1 MPIKKSDLYASI
13 WKSCDELRG
22 GMDASQYKD
31 YVLSILFIKYVSDKY
46 ANAGEYAPIV
56 IPEGSSFEDM
66 IKLKG
71 QADIGDQINKK
82 IIAPLAEANDLR
94 GVIDQTDFNDDEKLG
109 SGKEKVNRLSN
120 LIGIFQDANLDFGQN
135 RAGDDDLL
143 GDAYEYL
150 MRNFAT
156 ESGKSKGQF
165 YTPAEVSRILAKVIG
180 VESADSP
187 SLTAYDPTAGS
198 GSLILK
204 VADEAPADITIYGQ
218 EMDVATT
225 ALAKMNMV
233 LHNRPEAVHDIMR
246 GNTLADPKFTENGSL
261 KRFDYVVANPPFS
274 YKSWTNGLDPEN
286 DEYNRFE
293 GFGIPPTKN
302 GDYAFLLHIVK
313 SLKNTGTAAVI
324 LPHGVLFRGN
334 AEGRIRENLITRG
347 YIKGIIGLP
356 ANLFY
361 GTGIPACILV
371 LDKEQAGSREGVF
384 MIDGSE
390 GYIKDGNKNRL
401 RERDIHKI
409 VDVFREQKTE
419 DGFSRFVPNEEIQKN
434 EYNLNIPRYIDN
446 STEEDIQDIEGHLKG
461 GIPRRDVEGMN
472 KFWEVYPGLK
482 DELFD
487 PLREGYLELKPEKD
501 AINEVIF
508 SYPEFISYSKELA
521 ELFEQWKQA
530 HVESMNAID
539 EDVRPKA
546 FIAEIAEDLL
556 NRYRDKALIDPYDIY
571 QHLMNYWTGTMRDDV
586 YMIVEDGWTA
596 TLEPVRT
603 SKGKIKKG
611 EFTCELIPK
620 KLVINR
626 YFPEE
631 QQAIDE
637 LKQEEEEAAQVQ
649 KELEQEHAVEGGL
662 LEEAL
667 SDAGNVTKGELTK
680 RMKEIK
686 GDDEFAEEFEVMKR
700 YKTAYDNERKA
711 KKAVK
716 KAEKELDKQVIDK
729 YKELTEDEVRTLVVD
744 DKWLPTIKSHIDGE
758 VDAIS
763 RSLTQRVNELAGRYE
778 SAVVEI
784 DDQVDELETR
794 VQSHLEA
801 MGVEVWN

>member
-13 WKSCDELRG
+13 WKSCDQLRG

-31 YVLSILFIKYVSDKY
+31 YVLTILFLKYVSDKY
-46 ANAGEYAPIV
+46 AGDPYGLLE

-66 IKLKG
+66 VALKG
-71 QADIGDQINKK
+71 NPEIGDKINKQ
-82 IIAPLAEANDLR
+82 IIAPIAEANDLK

-109 SGKEKVNRLSN
+109 SGKDKVNRLSN
-120 LIGIFQDANLDFGQN
+120 LIGIFQDANLDFGKN
-135 RAGDDDLL
+135 NAGDDDLL

-180 VESADSP
+180 VEKADSP

-204 VADEAPADITIYGQ
+204 VADEAPVDITIYGQ

-274 YKSWTNGLDPEN
+274 FKSWTNGLEPEN
-286 DEYNRFE
+286 DPYGRFE
-293 GFGIPPTKN
+293 GFGIPPSKN

-313 SLKNTGTAAVI
+313 SLKSTGTAAVI

-334 AEGRIRENLITRG
+334 KEGEIRKNLIERG

-371 LDKEQAGSREGVF
+371 LDKEQAGSREGIF

-390 GYIKDGNKNRL
+390 GYLKDGNKNRL

-409 VDVFREQKTE
+409 VDLFRGQKKE
-419 DGFSRFVPNEEIQKN
+419 SGYARFVPNEEIRAN
-434 EYNLNIPRYIDN
+434 EYNLNIPRYIDG
-446 STEEDIQDIEGHLKG
+446 SSEEDIQDIGGHLKG
-461 GIPRRDVEGMN
+461 GIPKRDVEGMN
-472 KFWEVYPGLK
+472 RFWEVYPGIK
-482 DELFD
+482 DTLFE
-487 PLREGYLELKPEKD
+487 PLRDGYLQLKVDKD
-501 AINEVIF
+501 AINETVF
-508 SYPEFISYSKELA
+508 AHPEFSRYSTELS
-521 ELFEQWKQA
+521 ELFEGWRSA
-530 HVESMNAID
+530 HYETMKTID
-539 EDVRPKA
+539 EDTRPKE

-556 NRYRDKALIDPYDIY
+556 DRYRGKALIDPYDIY
-571 QHLMNYWTGTMRDDV
+571 QHLMNYWFDTLRDDV

-596 TLEPVRT
+596 TLEPVRN
-603 SKGKIKKG
+603 SNGKIKKG
-611 EFTCELIPK
+611 EYTCELIPK
-620 KLVINR
+620 DLVIDR
-626 YFPEE
+626 YFFDEKAHIE
-631 QQAIDE
+631 E
-637 LKQEEEEAAQVQ
+637 LKQEQESAAQLM
-649 KELEQEHAVEGGL
+649 EESEQEHAVEGGL
-662 LEEAL
+662 LEEAM
-667 SDAGNVTKGELTK
+667 SDTGNVTKGNLTA

-686 GDDEFAEEFEVMKR
+686 GDREYADEYATMKH
-700 YKTAYDNERKA
+700 YKKCYDLERNI
-711 KKAVK
+711 KKMVK
-716 KAEKELDKQVIDK
+716 EAEKKLDKQVIDK
-729 YKELTEDEVRTLVVD
+729 YPQLNEDEVKTLVVD
-744 DKWLPTIKSHIDGE
+744 DKWLPVIKGQIYGE
-758 VDAIS
+758 VEAIS

-778 SAVVEI
+778 KAVVEI
-784 DDQVDELETR
+784 DEEVDELESR

-801 MGVEVWN
+801 MGVDIWK

>member
-46 ANAGEYAPIV
+46 VDAGEYAPIV
-56 IPEGSSFEDM
+56 IPKGSSFEDM

-82 IIAPLAEANDLR
+82 IIAPLAEANNLR

-120 LIGIFQDANLDFGQN
+120 LIGIFQDASLDFSGNQ
-135 RAGDDDLL
+135 AGDDDLL

-180 VESADSP
+180 VENANQP
-187 SLTAYDPTAGS
+187 KLTAYDPTAGS
-198 GSLILK
+198 GSLVLK

-233 LHNRPEAVHDIMR
+233 LHNRPEAVHDIVR
-246 GNTLADPKFTENGSL
+246 GNTLSDPKFTENGEL
-261 KRFDYVVANPPFS
+261 KRFDFIVANPPFS
-274 YKSWTNGLDPEN
+274 YKSWTNGLDPE
-286 DEYNRFE
+286 DDTYNRFD
-293 GFGIPPTKN
+293 GFGIPPSKN
-302 GDYAFLLHIVK
+302 GDYAFLLHIIK
-313 SLKNTGTAAVI
+313 SLKSTGTAAVI

-334 AEGRIRENLITRG
+334 AEGRIRENLVRRG
-347 YIKGIIGLP
+347 YVKGIIGLP

-371 LDKEQAGSREGVF
+371 LDKEQAGSREGIF

-409 VDVFREQKTE
+409 VDVFKEQKE
-419 DGFSRFVPNEEIQKN
+419 EAGYSRFVPNGEITAN
-434 EYNLNIPRYIDN
+434 EYNLNIPRYID
-446 STEEDIQDIEGHLKG
+446 SSLAEDIQDIEGHLKG
-461 GIPRRDVEGMN
+461 GIPERDVEAMDN
-472 KFWEVYPGLK
+472 YWDVYPGLK
-482 DELFD
+482 DQLFE
-487 PLREGYLELKPEKD
+487 PLREGYVQLKPKKD
-501 AINEVIF
+501 SINDVIF
-508 SYPEFISYSKELA
+508 SYPEFVSYSKKLA
-521 ELFEQWKQA
+521 EFFEGWTKD
-530 HVESMNAID
+530 HYEEMRSID
-539 EDVRPKA
+539 DGVRPKK
-546 FIAEIAEDLL
+546 FIAMLADDLL
-556 NRYRDKALIDPYDIY
+556 KRYRDKALIDPYDIY
-571 QHLMNYWTGTMRDDV
+571 QHMMNYWSDTMRDDV
-586 YMIVEDGWTA
+586 YMIVEDGWKA
-596 TLEPVRT
+596 TLEPVRN
-603 SKGKIKKG
+603 SKGTIKKG
-611 EFTCELIPK
+611 EFTCALIPK
-620 KLVINR
+620 ELVIHR
-626 YFPEE
+626 YFKDE
-631 QQAIDE
+631 QQHIDT
-637 LKQEEEEAAQVQ
+637 LTQKQEEAAQVQ
-649 KELEQEHAVEGGL
+649 EELEQEHAMEGGL
-662 LEEAL
+662 MEEVL
-667 SDAGNVTKGELTK
+667 SDAGNVTKGELVK

-686 GDDEFAEEFEVMKR
+686 GDEEYAEE
-700 YKTAYDNERKA
+700 YKVLEQYKNAYDNEKKA
-711 KKAVK
+711 KKAVSD
-716 KAEKELDKQVIDK
+716 AEKQLNAQVIEK
-729 YKELTEDEVRTLVVD
+729 YGTLSEHEVRDLVVD
-744 DKWLPTIKSHIDGE
+744 GKWLPAIRTQIDGE
-758 VDAIS
+758 VEAIS

-784 DDQVDELETR
+784 DEVVKDLEFR
-794 VQSHLEA
+794 VQAHLEA
-801 MGVEVWN
+801 MGIV

>member
-31 YVLSILFIKYVSDKY
+31 YVLTMLFLKYVSDKY
-46 ANAGEYAPIV
+46 AGDPHGLLE
-56 IPEGSSFEDM
+56 IPEGASFDDLV
-66 IKLKG
+66 KLKG
-71 QADIGDQINKK
+71 NPEIGDKINKE
-82 IIAPLAEANDLR
+82 IIAPIAEANDLR

-120 LIGIFQDANLDFGQN
+120 LIGIFQDSNLNFGQN
-135 RAGDDDLL
+135 NAGDDDLL

-180 VESADSP
+180 VERAESP

-204 VADEAPADITIYGQ
+204 VADEAPVDITIYGQ

-246 GNTLADPKFTENGSL
+246 GNTLADPKFTEQGSL
-261 KRFDYVVANPPFS
+261 KRFDFVVANPPFS
-274 YKSWTNGLDPEN
+274 YKAWTNGIDPEN
-286 DEYNRFE
+286 DQYGRFE
-293 GFGIPPTKN
+293 GFGVPPSKN
-302 GDYAFLLHIVK
+302 GDYAFLLHILK

-334 AEGRIRENLITRG
+334 AEGRIRENLIERG

-371 LDKEQAGSREGVF
+371 LDKEQAGSRDGIF

-390 GYIKDGNKNRL
+390 GYLKDGNKNRL

-409 VDVFREQKTE
+409 VDLFRGQKE
-419 DGFSRFVPNEEIQKN
+419 EPGYARFVPNGEIRDN
-434 EYNLNIPRYIDN
+434 EYNLNIPRYIDS
-446 STEEDIQDIEGHLKG
+446 STEEDIEDIEGHLKG
-461 GIPRRDVEGMN
+461 GIPMRDVNGMN
-472 KFWEVYPGLK
+472 RFWEVYPGIK
-482 DELFD
+482 DTLFE
-487 PLREGYLELKPEKD
+487 PLRDGYLQLKVEKD
-501 AINEVIF
+501 AINETVF
-508 SYPEFISYSKELA
+508 AHPEFSRYSTELS
-521 ELFEQWKQA
+521 ELFAGWKSA
-530 HVESMNAID
+530 HYESMKTID
-539 EDVRPKA
+539 EDTRPKE

-556 NRYRDKALIDPYDIY
+556 DRYRGKALIDPYGIY
-571 QHLMNYWTGTMRDDV
+571 QHLMNYWFETLRDDV

-596 TLEPVRT
+596 TLEPVRN

-620 KLVINR
+620 ELVVDR
-626 YFPEE
+626 YFADQKAHIE
-631 QQAIDE
+631 E
-637 LKQEEEEAAQVQ
+637 LKQQQEEAAQMM
-649 KELEQEHAVEGGL
+649 EESEQEHAVEGGL
-662 LEEAL
+662 LEEAM
-667 SDAGNVTKGELTK
+667 SDSGNVTKGNLTA

-686 GDDEFAEEFEVMKR
+686 DDREYYDEYAIMR
-700 YKTAYDNERKA
+700 HYKKCYDLERKA
-711 KKAVK
+711 KKMVK
-716 KAEKELDKQVIDK
+716 EAEKKLDKQVVEK
-729 YKELTEDEVRTLVVD
+729 YPQLSEEEVKTLVVD
-744 DKWLPTIKSHIDGE
+744 DKWLPTIKEQIDGE
-758 VDAIS
+758 VEAIS
-763 RSLTQRVNELAGRYE
+763 RSLTRRVNELADRYNK
-778 SAVVEI
+778 AVVEI
-784 DDQVDELETR
+784 DEEVDELESR

-801 MGVEVWN
+801 MGVAWN

>member
-46 ANAGEYAPIV
+46 ADVGEFAPIV

-71 QADIGDQINKK
+71 QSDIGDQINKK
-82 IIAPLAEANDLR
+82 IIAPLAEANNLR
-94 GVIDQTDFNDDEKLG
+94 GVIDQTDFNDDDKLG

-165 YTPAEVSRILAKVIG
+165 YTPAEVSRILARVIG
-180 VESADSP
+180 VETAKSS

-204 VADEAPADITIYGQ
+204 VADEAPADITLYGQ

-261 KRFDYVVANPPFS
+261 KRFDYIVANPPFS

-286 DEYNRFE
+286 DPFDRFE
-293 GFGIPPTKN
+293 GFGIPPSKN
-302 GDYAFLLHIVK
+302 GDYAFLLHIIK

-334 AEGRIRENLITRG
+334 AEGTIRKNLIQRG

-371 LDKEQAGSREGVF
+371 LDKEEAGSRKGIF
-384 MIDGSE
+384 MIDSSE

-401 RERDIHKI
+401 REQDIHRI
-409 VDVFREQKTE
+409 VDVFREHKTE
-419 DGFSRFVPNEEIQKN
+419 NGFSRFVPNEEIADN
-434 EYNLNIPRYIDN
+434 EYNLNIPRYID
-446 STEEDIQDIEGHLKG
+446 SSSEEDIQDIEGHLKG
-461 GIPRRDVEGMN
+461 GIPVRDVEGMN
-472 KFWEVYPGLK
+472 MFWEVYPGVK
-482 DELFD
+482 DELFE
-487 PLREGYLELKPEKD
+487 PLREGYMKLRPEKD

-508 SYPEFISYSKELA
+508 NHAEFKRYSKNLA
-521 ELFEQWKQA
+521 ELYKGWKSEHYEKMKA
-530 HVESMNAID
+530 INA
-539 EDVRPKA
+539 EVRPKE
-546 FIAEIAEDLL
+546 FVAEIAKDLL

-571 QHLMNYWTGTMRDDV
+571 QHLMNYWSETMRDDV
-586 YMIVEDGWTA
+586 YMIVEDGWKA
-596 TLEPVRT
+596 TLEPVRD
-603 SKGKIKKG
+603 SKGTIKKG
-611 EFTCELIPK
+611 EFTCVLIPK
-620 KLVINR
+620 ELVINR
-626 YFPEE
+626 YFTEE
-631 QQAIDE
+631 QQHIE
-637 LKQEEEEAAQVQ
+637 KLKQQEEEAAQVQ
-649 KELEQEHAVEGGL
+649 EELDQEHAMEDGL

-686 GDDEFAEEFEVMKR
+686 GDAEFAEEYELMQK

-716 KAEKELDKQVIDK
+716 EAEKELDAHVITK
-729 YKELTEDEVRTLVVD
+729 YKELTEEEVRTLVVD
-744 DKWLPTIKSHIDGE
+744 DKWLPTLKSHIDSE
-758 VDAIS
+758 VEAIS
-763 RSLTQRVNELAGRYE
+763 RSLTKRVNELANRYE
-778 SAVVEI
+778 SAIMEI
-784 DDQVDELETR
+784 DQKVDELETR
-794 VQSHLEA
+794 VHSHLEA
-801 MGVEVWN
+801 MGVF

>member
-31 YVLSILFIKYVSDKY
+31 YVLTMLFLKYVSDKY
-46 ANAGEYAPIV
+46 ADDPYGLLD
-56 IPEGSSFEDM
+56 IPEGSTFDDLV
-66 IKLKG
+66 KLKG
-71 QADIGDQINKK
+71 NPEIGDKINKQ
-82 IIAPLAEANDLR
+82 IIAPIAEANDLR

-109 SGKEKVNRLSN
+109 SDKEKVNRLSN
-120 LIGIFQDANLDFGQN
+120 LIGIFQDANLNFGQN
-135 RAGDDDLL
+135 NAGDDDLL

-180 VESADSP
+180 VENADSP
-187 SLTAYDPTAGS
+187 ALTAYDPTAGS

-204 VADEAPADITIYGQ
+204 VADEAPVDITIYGQ

-246 GNTLADPKFTENGSL
+246 GNTLADPKFTDKTNSL
-261 KRFDYVVANPPFS
+261 KRFDFVVANPPFS
-274 YKSWTNGLDPEN
+274 YKAWTNGLDPEN
-286 DEYNRFE
+286 DPYNRFE
-293 GFGIPPTKN
+293 GFGIPPSKN

-334 AEGRIRENLITRG
+334 AEGTIRKNLIERG

-371 LDKEQAGSREGVF
+371 LDKEQAGSREGIF

-390 GYIKDGNKNRL
+390 GYLKDGNKNRL

-409 VDVFREQKTE
+409 VDLFRSQKE
-419 DGFSRFVPNEEIQKN
+419 EPGYSRFVPNGEIRDN
-434 EYNLNIPRYIDN
+434 EYNLNIPRYIDG
-446 STEEDIQDIEGHLKG
+446 SRDEDIQDIEGHLKG
-461 GIPRRDVEGMN
+461 GIPQRDVGGMGR
-472 KFWEVYPGLK
+472 FWEVYPGLK
-482 DELFD
+482 DTLFE
-487 PLREGYLELKPEKD
+487 PLREGYLKLKPEKEE
-501 AINEVIF
+501 INDTIF
-508 SYPEFISYSKELA
+508 GHPEFVRYSRELAGLFEGWKENYYEWMKAIGPDTRPKEL
-521 ELFEQWKQA
+521 
-530 HVESMNAID
+530 
-539 EDVRPKA
+539 
-546 FIAEIAEDLL
+546 IAEIADDLL
-556 NRYRDKALIDPYDIY
+556 ERYRGKALIDPYDIY
-571 QHLMNYWTGTMRDDV
+571 QHLMTYWFETMRDDV

-596 TLEPVRT
+596 TLEPVRN

-620 KLVINR
+620 ELVIDR
-626 YFPEE
+626 YFADEKAHIE
-631 QQAIDE
+631 E
-637 LKQEEEEAAQVQ
+637 LKQQQEEAAQLM
-649 KELEQEHAVEGGL
+649 EEAEQEHAVEGGL
-662 LEEAL
+662 LEEAM
-667 SDAGNVTKGELTK
+667 SDKGNVTKGNLTA

-686 GDDEFAEEFEVMKR
+686 GDREYHAEFVILKH
-700 YKTAYDNERKA
+700 YKKCYDLERKA
-711 KKAVK
+711 KKMVTD
-716 KAEKELDKQVIDK
+716 AEKELDKKVIER
-729 YKELTEDEVRTLVVD
+729 YKTLSEAEVKILVVD
-744 DKWLPTIKSHIDGE
+744 DKWLPTIKEKIDGE
-758 VDAIS
+758 VEAIS
-763 RSLTQRVNELAGRYE
+763 RSLTRRVNELAERYE
-778 SAVVEI
+778 TALVEL
-784 DDQVDELETR
+784 DQKTEELEQR
-794 VQSHLEA
+794 VVQHLSQ
-801 MGVEVWN
+801 MGIT

>member
-31 YVLSILFIKYVSDKY
+31 YVLTMLFLKYVSDKY
-46 ANAGEYAPIV
+46 AGDPDALLV
-56 IPEGSSFEDM
+56 IPEGSTFDDM
-66 IKLKG
+66 VALKG
-71 QADIGDQINKK
+71 NPEIGDKINKQ
-82 IIAPLAEANDLR
+82 IIAPIAEENGLT

-120 LIGIFQDANLDFGQN
+120 LVGIFQDSSLNFGQN
-135 RAGDDDLL
+135 LAGDDDLL

-165 YTPAEVSRILAKVIG
+165 YTPAEVSRILAQVIG
-180 VESADSP
+180 VEKADSP

-204 VADEAPADITIYGQ
+204 VADEAPVDITIYGQ

-246 GNTLADPKFTENGSL
+246 GNTLADPKFTENGGL
-261 KRFDYVVANPPFS
+261 KRFDFVVANPPFS
-274 YKSWTNGLDPEN
+274 YKAWTNGLDPEN
-286 DEYNRFE
+286 DPWGRFE
-293 GFGIPPTKN
+293 GFGIPPSKN
-302 GDYAFLLHIVK
+302 GDYAFLLHILK
-313 SLKNTGTAAVI
+313 SLKSTGTAAVI

-334 AEGRIRENLITRG
+334 AEGRIRQNLIERG

-371 LDKEQAGSREGVF
+371 LDKEQSGSREGIF

-409 VDVFREQKTE
+409 VDLFRSQKEEQ
-419 DGFSRFVPNEEIQKN
+419 GYSRFVPNGEIRDN
-434 EYNLNIPRYIDN
+434 EYNLNIPRYIDG
-446 STEEDIQDIEGHLKG
+446 SRDEDIQDIEGHLKG
-461 GIPRRDVEGMN
+461 GIPQRDVEGMDR
-472 KFWEVYPGLK
+472 FWEVYPELK
-482 DELFD
+482 DALFE
-487 PLREGYLELKPEKD
+487 PLREGYLKLKPEKE
-501 AINEVIF
+501 AINDTIF
-508 SYPEFISYSKELA
+508 GHPEFLRYSRELAGLFEGWKENHYDSLKGIGPETRPKEL
-521 ELFEQWKQA
+521 
-530 HVESMNAID
+530 
-539 EDVRPKA
+539 
-546 FIAEIAEDLL
+546 IAEIADDLL
-556 NRYRDKALIDPYDIY
+556 ERYRGKALIDPYDIF
-571 QHLMNYWTGTMRDDV
+571 QHLMTYWFETMRDDV

-596 TLEPVRT
+596 TLEPVRN

-620 KLVINR
+620 ELVIDR
-626 YFPEE
+626 YFADEKAHIE
-631 QQAIDE
+631 E
-637 LKQEEEEAAQVQ
+637 LKQQQEEAAQLM
-649 KELEQEHAVEGGL
+649 EEAEQEHAVEGGL
-662 LEEAL
+662 LEEAM
-667 SDAGNVTKGELTK
+667 SDKGNVTKGNLTA

-686 GDDEFAEEFEVMKR
+686 GDREYHAEFVILKH
-700 YKTAYDNERKA
+700 YKKCYDLERKA
-711 KKAVK
+711 KKMVTD
-716 KAEKELDKQVIDK
+716 AEKELDKKVIER
-729 YKELTEDEVRTLVVD
+729 YKTLNEAEVKTLVVD
-744 DKWLPTIKSHIDGE
+744 DKWLPAVKAQIDGE
-758 VDAIS
+758 VEAIS
-763 RSLTQRVNELAGRYE
+763 RSLTRRVNELAERYE
-778 SAVVEI
+778 TALVELG
-784 DDQVDELETR
+784 QKKEELEQR
-794 VQSHLEA
+794 VVQHLSQ
-801 MGVEVWN
+801 MGIT